1 MSDTEGER
9 LAKSGLTAEAAE
21 DVRVVAKGG
30 AIQIAGQ
37 FSQRGLSYVFGI
49 LFNLILSTA
58 SYGLYRLVAQIL
70 TNLSQLGL
78 AGFNYASMRWIT
90 RARAAG
96 DPGGVRGAMRVGIG
110 GALLASILVTIALL
124 FFTEPIANFFE
135 PDASSTPA
143 TGNLV
148 ADTSSQLF
156 PKFRDQASTLDELL
170 LLGAPYVAL
179 FAMMQ
184 VLRYCTQAYKTMV
197 PSVMV
202 GNIIQPIARTIIGVG
217 LLLAGAG
224 VAGAVIGLNVSIAI
238 SMVVAVWYLRRLLTP
253 EQLSATPTYPVGPMT
268 RFAIPQAGAS
278 LLGVQTLGLGILIL
292 GRYDTNF
299 AVGLFA
305 IALSLQGPGNIFL
318 GGIVNIWAP
327 VVSDLYERK
336 DIDRL
341 GALYQ
346 TINRWIVTFSFPVFA
361 ALILLPDVFTF
372 FYQRPE
378 AASVVAILALGNLFY
393 TGTGPTGYVISMTG
407 HPGVNFL
414 NSLVAVVLYVV
425 LGVIVVPEHG
435 AVGMAWVDAGVTI
448 LINSARV
455 IEAKVLVGV
464 QPFGRTFYK
473 PVVATV
479 AVAAVLAPWRLFAGD
494 SIAVQAVGLGIG
506 LVVYLA
512 VLKMLGIDAEERMVL
527 NRIKK
532 RAFKRGKS

>member
-1 MSDTEGER
+1 VSDTEGEQ
-9 LAKSGLTAEAAE
+9 LAKKGLTAEAAE

-58 SYGLYRLVAQIL
+58 SYGLYRLAAQIL
-70 TNLSQLGL
+70 ANLSQLGL

-110 GALLASILVTIALL
+110 GALLASVLVTIALVL
-124 FFTEPIANFFE
+124 FTEPIARFFE
-135 PDASSTPA
+135 SDPGSTT

-148 ADTSSQLF
+148 ADAASGLFGTFRTSGPSLN
-156 PKFRDQASTLDELL
+156 ELL
-170 LLGAPYVAL
+170 LLGAPYIGL
-179 FAMMQ
+179 YAMMQ
-184 VLRYCTQAYKTMV
+184 VLRYSTQAYKTMV

-202 GNIIQPIARTIIGVG
+202 GNIIQPIARTIIGVS

-224 VAGAVIGLNVSIAI
+224 IAGAVIGLNISIAI
-238 SMVVAVWYLRRLLTP
+238 SLVVAVWYLRRLLTP
-253 EQLSATPTYPVGPMT
+253 EQLAAAPTYPVGPMT

-346 TINRWIVTFSFPVFA
+346 TINRWIATFSFPVFA

-378 AASVVAILALGNLFY
+378 AASVVAILALGNIFY

-414 NSLVAVVLYVV
+414 NSLVGVILYVV
-425 LGVIVVPEHG
+425 LGVMVVPKHG
-435 AVGMAWVDAGVTI
+435 AVGMAWVDVGVTI
-448 LINSARV
+448 LINSVRV
-455 IEAKVLVGV
+455 VEAKILVGV

-473 PVVATV
+473 PVVATL
-479 AVAAVLAPWRLFAGD
+479 AVAAVLAPWKLFAGD

-506 LVVYLA
+506 LAVYLA
-512 VLKMLGIDAEERMVL
+512 ALKLLGVDPEERMVL
-527 NRIKK
+527 NRIKN
-532 RAFKRGKS
+532 RAFKRGKP